1 MLAARKKSVIS
12 PKNYDKLSYCAD
24 FFVLFCIV
32 SIFGSYTTKKIM
44 FFFAVS
50 IPTVVQKASSIKF
63 IRETSMNE
71 SRCCPYNHMRIVT
84 NFVRVYS
91 YVVQY

>member
-44 FFFAVS
+44 FFFGCVYTDCTTES
-50 IPTVVQKASSIKF
+50 KF
-63 IRETSMNE
+63 
-71 SRCCPYNHMRIVT
+71 H
-84 NFVRVYS
+84 
-91 YVVQY
+91 